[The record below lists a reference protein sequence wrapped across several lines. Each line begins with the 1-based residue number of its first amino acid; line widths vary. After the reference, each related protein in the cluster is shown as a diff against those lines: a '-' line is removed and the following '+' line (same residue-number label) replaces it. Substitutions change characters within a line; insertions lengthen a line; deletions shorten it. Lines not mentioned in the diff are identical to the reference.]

1 MSVLLRPASSL
12 MALSCYVN
20 KDTDFNYME
29 IDVYCELLWRVIIIF
44 KKDPKSTYPFYSLWY
59 GCKCIWSPGY
69 SSNSSEI
76 EFVCWSTFIYDFFQV
91 SYFWCICSFAYPQ
104 MLMSR
109 LCLACLLLNI
119 LLLLLLLPKLV
130 WTHYQK
136 LCFHD

>member
-29 IDVYCELLWRVIIIF
+29 IDVYCELLWRVIIMF
-44 KKDPKSTYPFYSLWY
+44 KKDPKSTYSSYRLWY

-69 SSNSSEI
+69 SSKI
-76 EFVCWSTFIYDFFQV
+76 EFVCWSTLIYYVFRYHISDAFV
-91 SYFWCICSFAYPQ
+91 VFAYPQ

-119 LLLLLLLPKLV
+119 LLLLLLLPKCV

-136 LCFHD
+136 FWFHD